1 MDETFASDEKLYRGL
16 HAIWI
21 EEDDSVSS
29 AAFKDS
35 GGVSV
40 DRDGGR
46 EEQNCI
52 DRMVGA
58 LPNIIGI
65 GRLTCGEVEDC
76 GASPKYLP
84 VEGNE
89 FHSEIHDSAEQVQ
102 IKSRSK
108 SRKLASKCQIV
119 YNKNEQKK
127 NLTLKDEAL
136 ATE

>member
-1 MDETFASDEKLYRGL
+1 MDETFTSDEKLYRGL

-46 EEQNCI
+46 KEQNCI
-52 DRMVGA
+52 ERRVGA
-58 LPNIIGI
+58 LPNITGI
-65 GRLTCGEVEDC
+65 GRLTCEEVEDC
-76 GASPKYLP
+76 GAFPKYLP

-108 SRKLASKCQIV
+108 SRKLASKCQLV
-119 YNKNEQKK
+119 FKK
-127 NLTLKDEAL
+127 ETKKEPHLEG
-136 ATE
+136 